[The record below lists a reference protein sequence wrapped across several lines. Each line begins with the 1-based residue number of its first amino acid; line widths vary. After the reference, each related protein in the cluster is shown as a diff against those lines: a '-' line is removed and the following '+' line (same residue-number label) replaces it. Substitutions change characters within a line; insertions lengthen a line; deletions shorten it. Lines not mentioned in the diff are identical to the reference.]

1 MSPEACWGLV
11 CSDIAWIS
19 SFLYPCSAY
28 QNCQTQKH
36 LCTSGLQCPGK
47 ALDRD
52 FSPCC
57 AEPRPE
63 ALRLLPISVVLLRD
77 AQARG
82 PEMRRELFTF
92 GLEAV
97 SECFV
102 SSGRFVLIAIWI
114 ETSEDWA
121 WRQCASPTGQL
132 KSVSVGEN
140 QVPRGRDHL
149 FYIPISESFERA
161 GEARRQV
168 RTGRILT
175 N

>member
-63 ALRLLPISVVLLRD
+63 ALRLLPIGVVLLRD

-102 SSGRFVLIAIWI
+102 SSGRFVLIAI
-114 ETSEDWA
+114 
-121 WRQCASPTGQL
+121 
-132 KSVSVGEN
+132 
-140 QVPRGRDHL
+140 
-149 FYIPISESFERA
+149 
-161 GEARRQV
+161 
-168 RTGRILT
+168 
-175 N
+175 